1 MATNEVQKA
10 DHKARRLAL
19 VFILIGMIVGAL
31 LILAV
36 EQYQGT
42 IRDRILSEPTGAS
55 DRIRLAFLVSAALL
69 STPLLLFAA
78 YCWTLGAKVRRAQRF
93 PPPNVRV
100 IRDTSVVYGYDAVFR
115 ARGAASP
122 GCGFADPHHAPVG
135 GILVFRRH
143 PEWASS
149 LTTYQANE
157 RCGNGMRREP
167 CLTEIP

>member
-1 MATNEVQKA
+1 MATNEVQEA
-10 DHKARRLAL
+10 DPKARRLAL

-42 IRDRILSEPTGAS
+42 IRDRILSDPAGAS

-100 IRDTSVVYGYDAVFR
+100 IRDTSVVYGDDAVFR
-115 ARGAASP
+115 ARVLQALA
-122 GCGFADPHHAPVG
+122 VG
-135 GILVFRRH
+135 LLI
-143 PEWASS
+143 
-149 LTTYQANE
+149 LTTLLLAAFWYFAATLS
-157 RCGNGMRREP
+157 G
-167 CLTEIP
+167 